1 MKSSVI
7 TSLLR
12 QANYSVRILKAIW
25 EAVQMACST
34 AGKNQDVD
42 NAFESLSDLLRGYS
56 NKGFVLSIEGFVVF
70 STPYAVYLLILCSLE
85 QAKRRDEQT
94 LKLFGHFSAK
104 YDRNKVAR
112 LICGLLYIN
121 GPPQPIKFNEKKEK
135 HLFSI
140 RNGNRKAII
149 ESGSYIDTC
158 TLSEIFYSGGG
169 LPTTSSR
176 TSMAIEEALQQ
187 CDTQHSP

>member
-1 MKSSVI
+1 MRTEPARWRPFVSAGYWNKNWSQDMDSRTILPMCTTFDRVPFRMSISYNTRASVKSSVI

-121 GPPQPIKFNEKKEK
+121 GP
-135 HLFSI
+135 
-140 RNGNRKAII
+140 
-149 ESGSYIDTC
+149 
-158 TLSEIFYSGGG
+158 LS
-169 LPTTSSR
+169 
-176 TSMAIEEALQQ
+176 Q
-187 CDTQHSP
+187 